1 MQSFTKFKGESMTHW
16 KLEQLGADK
25 YWLFYKSGD
34 VWFHAH
40 TCTKSGNAIFTLDA
54 ALAKIKELA

>member
-1 MQSFTKFKGESMTHW
+1 MTHW

-34 VWFHAH
+34 VWFHAY
-40 TCTKSGNAIFTLDA
+40 TSTKSGNAIFTLDE
-54 ALAKIKELA
+54 ALAKIKEIA